1 MAHFHNQLRPVE
13 FKKAEFKDPDPPIHP
28 PLDPRMTMNFL
39 TRNIK
44 LVCDYLHVHVFY
56 FIVGRSVVGSKKSTT
71 FVRLCAVNS

>member
-13 FKKAEFKDPDPPIHP
+13 SKKSEFKDPDPPIHP

-39 TRNIK
+39 ARNIK
-44 LVCDYLHVHVFY
+44 LMCNYLHVFY

>member
-13 FKKAEFKDPDPPIHP
+13 FKKSEFKDPDPPIHP

-44 LVCDYLHVHVFY
+44 LMCNYLHVFY
-56 FIVGRSVVGSKKSTT
+56 FIVDRSVVGSKKSTT

>member
-13 FKKAEFKDPDPPIHP
+13 FKKSEFKDPDPPIHP
-28 PLDPRMTMNFL
+28 SLDPRMTMNFL

-56 FIVGRSVVGSKKSTT
+56 FIVA
-71 FVRLCAVNS
+71 VRLLAQRNRQHLSDSVL